1 MEPETTALI
10 TDPMGVF
17 GFLAAIVAG
26 VFWVSELPR
35 CKKLFEV
42 VPPVIYVYFL
52 PMLATTAGITPS
64 ASPLYDWTVPYLLL
78 FALLMLMVSVDVM
91 SIARL
96 GGMALFMVAA
106 GTVGIVIGG
115 PISLLIFQD
124 ALPADAW
131 TGFAAL
137 SGSWI
142 GGTANMVAIAESV
155 GTSPDAMGPVIV
167 VDTVVGYGW
176 MGVLIALVGFQSRFD
191 RRTRARTEA
200 VEETNSRLAEMD
212 RERRPTTLRDAVVM
226 IGFGMACAV
235 GAQRL
240 GQSLPAIGD
249 PTIVSGTTWSIL
261 IVVTGGLALSFTRL
275 RDLEKAGASGLG
287 YTALYLLLAGI
298 GAQADLRAVLD
309 APCTW
314 PRARSGSR
322 STSACC
328 LSRPGSC
335 VHPSSSW
342 RRAAWPTL
350 GARPRRRWWRACTIA
365 RWRRLDCSWRWW
377 GTFWGSTPRFCVRGC
392 WGWWAAEGVR
402 APSGWAENGKSAL
415 PHVKCDLQCAVERR
429 AFLVGANPT
438 QQQSFRLVAARA
450 VHGGNDMD

>member
-78 FALLMLMVSVDVM
+78 FALLMLMVSVDVK
-91 SIARL
+91 SIVRL

-240 GQSLPAIGD
+240 GSAFPAVGD
-249 PTIVSGTTWSIL
+249 PTIISGTTWSIL

-309 APCTW
+309 APVYLAAGAVWITIHIGVLLIA
-314 PRARSGSR
+314 AR
-322 STSACC
+322 
-328 LSRPGSC
+328 
-335 VHPSSSW
+335 
-342 RRAAWPTL
+342 
-350 GARPRRRWWRACTIA
+350 I
-365 RWRRLDCSWRWW
+365 
-377 GTFWGSTPRFCVRGC
+377 
-392 WGWWAAEGVR
+392 VR
-402 APSGWAENGKSAL
+402 APLFFVATGSMANIGGAASAPVVAGVYHRAMAPIGL
-415 PHVKCDLQCAVERR
+415 LMAVAGYILGIYAALLCAWLLG
-429 AFLVGANPT
+429 LVGT
-438 QQQSFRLVAARA
+438 
-450 VHGGNDMD
+450 